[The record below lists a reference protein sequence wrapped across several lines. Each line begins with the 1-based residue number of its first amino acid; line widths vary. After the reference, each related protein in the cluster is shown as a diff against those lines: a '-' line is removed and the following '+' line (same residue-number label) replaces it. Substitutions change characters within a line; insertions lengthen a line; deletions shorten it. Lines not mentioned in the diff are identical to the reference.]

1 MASDPFDPLAGFD
14 EEPKSNKPKK
24 NSTQFGY
31 QNPLNS
37 VKQTDARKAVKSSK
51 IAGKHIRVTLLLLPE
66 LEEEIE
72 KIASE
77 NGLGKNETARW
88 LISLG
93 LRQYYVNNVR
103 PEIERITASK
113 VTLPKWKPKN

>member
-1 MASDPFDPLAGFD
+1 MAEDPFDPLAD
-14 EEPKSNKPKK
+14 YEEPKQPKK
-24 NSTQFGY
+24 KSTRFGY
-31 QNPLNS
+31 KNPLDS
-37 VKQTDARKAVKSSK
+37 VSQTDARKAVKSSK
-51 IAGKHIRVTLLLLPE
+51 IAGKHIRVTLLLLPV

-93 LRQYYVNNVR
+93 LRQYYVDGVR

-113 VTLPKWKPKN
+113 VTLPEWRPEQ